1 MKLTE
6 SESEYLSR
14 IIRSDFDNIDSRY
27 RSNLH
32 RYEAGLE
39 AVEITKGLAKK
50 FDCDALDE
58 LAEEMRNDLEVEHPN
73 DPNEDRDNDSDY
85 NNEKESNF
93 RNVFK

>member
-6 SESEYLSR
+6 LESEYLSR

-50 FDCDALDE
+50 FDCDVLDE

-73 DPNEDRDNDSDY
+73 DPNEDRENDVEW
-85 NNEKESNF
+85 NNRPNQF
-93 RNVFK
+93 I

>member
-6 SESEYLSR
+6 LESEYLSR
-14 IIRSDFDNIDSRY
+14 IIRSDLDNIDSRY

-50 FDCDALDE
+50 FDCDVLDE

-73 DPNEDRDNDSDY
+73 DPNEDRENDVEW
-85 NNEKESNF
+85 NNRPNQF
-93 RNVFK
+93 I

>member
-6 SESEYLSR
+6 LESEYLSR

-32 RYEAGLE
+32 RYEASLE

-58 LAEEMRNDLEVEHPN
+58 LAEEMRSDLKSESDQ
-73 DPNEDRDNDSDY
+73 DPNEDRENDVEW
-85 NNEKESNF
+85 NNRPNQF
-93 RNVFK
+93 I

>member
-6 SESEYLSR
+6 LESEYLSR

-50 FDCDALDE
+50 FDCDVLDE

-73 DPNEDRDNDSDY
+73 DPNEDRENDVEW
-85 NNEKESNF
+85 NNRPNQYI
-93 RNVFK
+93 